1 MGGARAGLNGRS
13 REPLSSPLRRSAPHD
28 AEGRSPGGGGESVWS
43 PASCCRRGC
52 GWGAERGLYRI
63 EANIPKAVNT
73 LILPLTRRP
82 SLPRGKD
89 TLREEPLTQ
98 SSNRQR

>member
-1 MGGARAGLNGRS
+1 MRL
-13 REPLSSPLRRSAPHD
+13 
-28 AEGRSPGGGGESVWS
+28 
-43 PASCCRRGC
+43 GC
-52 GWGAERGLYRI
+52 GQRGLFKV

-73 LILPLTRRP
+73 LMLPLTRRL

-98 SSNRQR
+98 SSNGQR

>member
-1 MGGARAGLNGRS
+1 MGGAG
-13 REPLSSPLRRSAPHD
+13 SPCPVPS
-28 AEGRSPGGGGESVWS
+28 GEAL
-43 PASCCRRGC
+43 PTTRRGGALEEVEPWRRWRICLVARRRRVRLGC
-52 GWGAERGLYRI
+52 GQRGLFKV